1 VRWLRFI
8 SLWGPVV
15 AFMVL
20 VYTLADQEGLPATG
34 RLLDKALHAAAY
46 ALFGGLCLRAFHGGI
61 RPLRRW
67 PTVLAMLLTLAYGA
81 IDEWHQVHVPGRHPS
96 LLDWLADAAGAGL
109 ALGGA
114 ARWSARRRRNG
125 ADG

>member
-15 AFMVL
+15 AFMVS
-20 VYTLADQEGLPATG
+20 VYVLAGREGLPVG
-34 RLLDKALHAAAY
+34 ERLLDKALHVAAY
-46 ALFGGLCLRAFHGGI
+46 MLFGWLCLRAFHGGI

-81 IDEWHQVHVPGRHPS
+81 IDEWHQLYVPGRHPS
-96 LLDWLADAAGAGL
+96 LLDWLADAVGGGL
-109 ALGGA
+109 ALGGTMA
-114 ARWSARRRRNG
+114 WVARRGRNEANG
-125 ADG
+125 